1 MVTTAQEWP
10 EINITFRRYVR
21 YQISCNMFALPIFK
35 TAFCYNSIND
45 GDLIRWNNE
54 TQDFEAPRIRANF
67 EKAQRRVVQSYDT
80 YETVSIDN
88 SLNKR
93 NTR

>member
-1 MVTTAQEWP
+1 MKTLGYYT
-10 EINITFRRYVR
+10 TFRQGFSMRY
-21 YQISCNMFALPIFK
+21 
-35 TAFCYNSIND
+35 FCYNSIND

-67 EKAQRRVVQSYDT
+67 EKAQKRVVQSYDT